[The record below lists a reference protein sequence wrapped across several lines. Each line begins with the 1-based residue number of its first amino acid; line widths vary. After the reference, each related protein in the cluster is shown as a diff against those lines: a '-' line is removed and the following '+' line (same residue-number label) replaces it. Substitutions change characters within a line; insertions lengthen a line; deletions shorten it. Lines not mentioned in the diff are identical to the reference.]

1 MQYSKKG
8 KKRKVIIKIIFV
20 ILGTM
25 AFCSIVERSIM
36 PSLIAISQIEAK
48 RAANNAIDTAVRT
61 SITNMGLKTEDF
73 FTYAKNGGS
82 VSANTLLINELCA
95 EVSRNINDEM
105 QTLDERKISVAIGA
119 LTGWDT
125 LANTGPRISFKI
137 RQMGEADVD
146 YETQF
151 AQAGIN
157 QTNYKAWLTVDL
169 KVRLVNPLK
178 SDTIGSQ
185 RKVMLIDTV
194 IEGEVPE
201 RYLEVK

>member
-1 MQYSKKG
+1 MQYRSRI
-8 KKRKVIIKIIFV
+8 KRRKLIIKVIFIILILMVFGSFV
-20 ILGTM
+20 ENT
-25 AFCSIVERSIM
+25 VM

-73 FTYAKNGGS
+73 FTYAQNGGS

-105 QTLDERKISVAIGA
+105 ETLDERKISVAVGA

-125 LANTGPRISFKI
+125 IANTGPRISFRI

-146 YETQF
+146 YQTMF
-151 AQAGIN
+151 GQAGIN

-178 SDTIGSQ
+178 SDTISSQ

-194 IEGEVPE
+194 IEGEVPD
-201 RYLEVK
+201 RYLDVN